1 MRSICGSVKTH
12 NRFPILQAFHVPA
25 SSMHWV
31 SHVFVYPSLQLY
43 KLYNSESRSHA
54 GTKKWSPWELVCTFM
69 VSESNLWIID
79 SVMKCATIRS
89 TSPDSFPDSRFFTHL
104 LADLSRS
111 SLDFRVGWICYF
123 RKSIEN
129 PWTHEV
135 LNTGDPGNS
144 SILHPILWGFPAISH
159 QAGHCT
165 VTMEVKAQ

>member
-1 MRSICGSVKTH
+1 MRSICGSVKIH
-12 NRFPILQAFHVPA
+12 NLFPILQAFHVPA

-31 SHVFVYPSLQLY
+31 SHEFVYPSLQLY

-54 GTKKWSPWELVCTFM
+54 GAKNRMFASASARRLPGFLYLDDRLGNLFAPSWS
-69 VSESNLWIID
+69 VSPIYGSID
-79 SVMKCATIRS
+79 SVMKCATVRP

-111 SLDFRVGWICYF
+111 SLDFIVGWICYF
-123 RKSIEN
+123 GKSIEN

-144 SILHPILWGFPAISH
+144 SILHPIL
-159 QAGHCT
+159 
-165 VTMEVKAQ
+165 